1 LARRLVFQ
9 HQRLIKAIPKER
21 AQDLFFQGTYMRL
34 GAVSII
40 KSGKLKLKTKLKS
53 FLVGSVGSSSA
64 GWPSFARGITAES
77 PESLACESIYE
88 VKEENGFTFFNIF
101 KDKVLAEIV
110 SCGGH
115 NAQDSDTGGIVSRD
129 NFYI

>member
-1 LARRLVFQ
+1 M
-9 HQRLIKAIPKER
+9 E
-21 AQDLFFQGTYMRL
+21 
-34 GAVSII
+34 
-40 KSGKLKLKTKLKS
+40 LKGFNKLKS

-77 PESLACESIYE
+77 PENLACESIYE
-88 VKEENGFTFFNIF
+88 IKEENGFTFFNISE
-101 KDKVLAEIV
+101 DGVLAEIV

-115 NAQDSDTGGIVSRD
+115 NPQDGYTGDIVSRD